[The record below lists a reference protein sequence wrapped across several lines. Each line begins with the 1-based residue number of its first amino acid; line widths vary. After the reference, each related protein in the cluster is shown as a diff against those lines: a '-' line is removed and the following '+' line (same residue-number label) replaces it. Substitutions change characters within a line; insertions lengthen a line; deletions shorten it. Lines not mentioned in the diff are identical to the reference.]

1 MARIARKTLCTFIST
16 VVSEKNDS
24 ENWREIQKGKD
35 SNVKIKKGNR
45 KIIQKVNFAA
55 RSNID
60 ITIGIN
66 SKENNENKKERQK

>member
-1 MARIARKTLCTFIST
+1 M
-16 VVSEKNDS
+16 
-24 ENWREIQKGKD
+24 ENWCEIQKGKD
-35 SNVKIKKGNR
+35 SNGKIKKGNR
-45 KIIQKVNFAA
+45 KIIQKVSLAA

>member
-1 MARIARKTLCTFIST
+1 MQFYFHCSFL
-16 VVSEKNDS
+16 KNDS
-24 ENWREIQKGKD
+24 ENWGEIQNGKD

-60 ITIGIN
+60 ITIDVN